1 MVPVDWKPA
10 NVVLIFKKC
19 KEQDPDNYRPVGL
32 TSVLG
37 KLWRGSF

>member
-19 KEQDPDNYRPVGL
+19 KEQDPDYRPVGL